1 MTISQTITAQDLAPQ
16 AYCGAPATSSVPAAS
31 ADAGVLSNISSVF
44 KGFATRLSGMLP
56 AKEGLRDA
64 ALSTPGYLLN
74 AALKHQT
81 TLAAITGRWLPVKTH
96 LCALAL
102 QIVWDAVQDKF
113 NESMPLEHRIE
124 TAQKELN
131 ESALKLAGTIWG
143 KDATPG
149 HAAQILYTAMLQM
162 QQAASASAQAQ
173 MAQPHQFQQPQ
184 QLDPQQLQQLLLQQ
198 FQEAEQH
205 PQQMS
210 VSGGNELKAQN
221 NSPVSFAE
229 KNQAPERGQRPSPPP
244 FPFSVVNP
252 VGSL

>member
-1 MTISQTITAQDLAPQ
+1 
-16 AYCGAPATSSVPAAS
+16 
-31 ADAGVLSNISSVF
+31 
-44 KGFATRLSGMLP
+44 MLP
-56 AKEGLRDA
+56 TKEGLRDA

-113 NESMPLEHRIE
+113 NESMPLELRIE

-143 KDATPG
+143 KDVTPG
-149 HAAQILYTAMLQM
+149 HAAQILYAAMLQM
-162 QQAASASAQAQ
+162 QQAAPAP
-173 MAQPHQFQQPQ
+173 MAQPQQFQQPQ
-184 QLDPQQLQQLLLQQ
+184 QLDPHQLQQLQQLLLQQ
-198 FQEAEQH
+198 FQETEQH

-210 VSGGNELKAQN
+210 ASGGNEVKVQN
-221 NSPVSFAE
+221 NSQVSSAE
-229 KNQAPERGQRPSPPP
+229 KNQALERVQRLSPPP
-244 FPFSVVNP
+244 FSFSVVNP
-252 VGSL
+252 AGSL